1 MSPGGAA
8 PRRYAGAEN
17 DAALQLSLW
26 GLDLAALDERIE
38 QACAAGG
45 HHEFMLRERMH
56 LMTLLQANPEA
67 AKYAAR
73 WLAALLRLGDALPL
87 AEAERRRQAA
97 HVPGEIKTVYE
108 PKETRAQRHAR
119 IREIVRMDADG
130 KTAAQIAEAVDRSVR
145 QVRRVLALHR
155 PSGTG

>member
-1 MSPGGAA
+1 MRPGPTV
-8 PRRYAGAEN
+8 PRRYADAEGS
-17 DAALQLSLW
+17 AALQLSMW

-38 QACAAGG
+38 QAREAGG
-45 HHEFMLRERMH
+45 HHEFMLLERTH
-56 LMTLLQANPEA
+56 LMTLLHANPEA

-97 HVPGEIKTVYE
+97 HVPGEVKTVYE
-108 PKETRAQRHAR
+108 PKQTRAQRHAR
-119 IREIVRMDADG
+119 IREIVRMDAEG
-130 KTAAQIAEAVDRSVR
+130 KTAAQIAKAVDRSVR

-155 PSGTG
+155 PAAAG